1 MLGLP
6 SGQVLV
12 VTYDPSWPAAF
23 ETEKNRILEAC
34 SRFSIAIEHVGSTA
48 VPGLSAKPILDIMI
62 GIPNDQDGVK
72 LVPFLEEL
80 GYFYKG
86 ENGIPG
92 RHYFTLGN
100 PRTHHIHMVKQ
111 QGEIWKKHLLFR
123 DYLRIH
129 KKDRD
134 EYAALKQVLSGRF
147 PTDRLRYTES
157 KNGLIQHI
165 LEKARKASEKSG
177 RHE

>member
-1 MLGLP
+1 MP
-6 SGQVLV
+6 
-12 VTYDPSWPAAF
+12 YDPMWQMAF
-23 ETEKNRILEAC
+23 DTERERIVDAC
-34 SRFSIAIEHVGSTA
+34 STVAIAVEHVGSTA
-48 VPGLSAKPILDIMI
+48 VPGLPAKPILDIMI
-62 GIPNDQDGVK
+62 GIPSDQDGVK
-72 LVPFLEEL
+72 LVPFLKEL

-123 DYLRIH
+123 DYLRTH

-134 EYAALKQVLSGRF
+134 EYAALKQVLSRRF

-157 KNGLIQHI
+157 KNELIQRI
-165 LEKARKASEKSG
+165 LRKARKASEKSG

>member
-12 VTYDPSWPAAF
+12 VPYDPMWPTAF
-23 ETEKNRILEAC
+23 DTERERIVEAC
-34 SRFSIAIEHVGSTA
+34 SAVAIAVEHVGSTA

-62 GIPNDQDGVK
+62 GIPSDQDGVR

-92 RHYFTLGN
+92 RHYFTLGT
-100 PRTHHIHMVKQ
+100 PRTHHIHMVRQ
-111 QGEIWKKHLLFR
+111 QGEIWEKHLLFR
-123 DYLRIH
+123 DHLRTHI
-129 KKDRD
+129 KDRD

-157 KNGLIQHI
+157 KNELIQRI
-165 LEKARKASEKSG
+165 LEKARKASEK
-177 RHE
+177 